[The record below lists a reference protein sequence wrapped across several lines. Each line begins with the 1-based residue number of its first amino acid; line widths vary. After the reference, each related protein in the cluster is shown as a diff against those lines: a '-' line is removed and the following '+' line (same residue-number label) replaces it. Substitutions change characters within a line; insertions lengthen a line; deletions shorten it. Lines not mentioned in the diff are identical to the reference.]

1 MVNPVEAKR
10 ARTLQAAVSQAQAR
24 PAAPMAAGKMVVN
37 QVAKQAANLAV
48 KVAARA
54 AAPAAKV
61 VRRNRRWVY
70 RNPGAAAC
78 RRWVSL
84 HPAPVHQAPAD
95 KDRALKQ
102 AAVRLLIL
110 LPPCR
115 PRRADVPQTKASSP
129 ARVVAHQVPRAGKP
143 AAAAR
148 RVVASPVVAS
158 PVAASPV
165 VVNPAA
171 VNLVVIPAA
180 ECPVERQARKAARQA
195 KVAHQRTVRAC
206 RVMQAVQQAPRAVA
220 KPVVAARP
228 VVPPVRRVE
237 CRDRPARATVQVA
250 CPQLGATPAAD
261 RRAAPMLVGPVLARV
276 THQLP
281 EVQKAVRPVVEEA
294 GRDADR

>member
-1 MVNPVEAKR
+1 VVNPVEAKR

-37 QVAKQAANLAV
+37 QVAKQVANLAV

-158 PVAASPV
+158 PA

-171 VNLVVIPAA
+171 VSLVVIPAA

-195 KVAHQRTVRAC
+195 KQVAHQRTVRAC
-206 RVMQAVQQAPRAVA
+206 RVVQAVQQAPRAVA

-228 VVPPVRRVE
+228 VVPPVRQVE

>member
-1 MVNPVEAKR
+1 VVNPVEAKR

-102 AAVRLLIL
+102 AAVRLQIL

-129 ARVVAHQVPRAGKP
+129 ARVVAHQGPRAGKP

-206 RVMQAVQQAPRAVA
+206 RVMQAVQQAPRVA
-220 KPVVAARP
+220 KPVAARP
-228 VVPPVRRVE
+228 VVPPVPQVE

-250 CPQLGATPAAD
+250 CAQLRATPAAD